1 MTGENRLVLPF
12 RCSSTGYFTSICMVV
27 FNVTRIIND
36 KDYGKAYGMELK
48 CLRELEHDLSIKK
61 AEQPVHKFKKY
72 TKAIRINERD

>member
-1 MTGENRLVLPF
+1 M
-12 RCSSTGYFTSICMVV
+12 
-27 FNVTRIIND
+27 TRIIND